1 MTIFDIS
8 PTGWIIVVIGSLLV
22 GLGKGG
28 LVGVGNLTV
37 ILFAMVFEAKASV
50 GLLLPVLI
58 SADIVAITVYRRHAD
73 WKQLW
78 RVLPWMIVGILIGY
92 VLFGIMSSEMV
103 KRCIG
108 GIVLFMTLLQ
118 IWRTIAMKTK
128 WTDFAEKIPHS
139 LGFRSL
145 LGLLGGFATMVANA
159 AGPVAQ
165 LYFISVGLPK
175 MAFIGTGA
183 WCFFIVNVFKVP
195 FQAHLG
201 IINMESLQISLTLAP
216 VAMLGA
222 WVAPGI
228 IKHIP
233 EKLFTFAVWF
243 FIVLAGIKMTF
254 F

>member
-1 MTIFDIS
+1 M
-8 PTGWIIVVIGSLLV
+8 IVMAGSMLV

-28 LVGVGNLTV
+28 IVGVGNLTV

-73 WKQLW
+73 WKQL
-78 RVLPWMIVGILIGY
+78 RRLLPWMFAGILVGY
-92 VLFGIMSSEMV
+92 FLFGQMSNLV
-103 KRCIG
+103 VRRLIG

-118 IWRTIAMKTK
+118 IWRSYAARTGSTDLAERMPHTIGWRAV
-128 WTDFAEKIPHS
+128 
-139 LGFRSL
+139 
-145 LGLLGGFATMVANA
+145 LGLLGGFATMMANA
-159 AGPVAQ
+159 AGPVGQ

-195 FQAHLG
+195 LQAHLG
-201 IINMESLQISLTLAP
+201 IINLDSLQISLALAP
-216 VAMLGA
+216 FAMLGA
-222 WVAPGI
+222 WVAPKI
-228 IKHIP
+228 VHLIP
-233 EKLFTFAVWF
+233 QKVFTFAVWF
-243 FIVLAGIKMTF
+243 FIVLAGVKLTF

>member
-1 MTIFDIS
+1 MTPLDWMIVC
-8 PTGWIIVVIGSLLV
+8 TGALLV

-58 SADIVAITVYRRHAD
+58 AADIVAVTVYRRHVN
-73 WKQLW
+73 WSCLW
-78 RVLPWMIVGILIGY
+78 RLLPWMGVGILIGY
-92 VLFGIMSSEMV
+92 FLFGILSDMLV
-103 KRCIG
+103 RRLIG
-108 GIVLFMTLLQ
+108 GIVLAMTLIQ
-118 IWRTIAMKTK
+118 IGRTLARETS
-128 WTDFAEKIPHS
+128 WGDFAGRMPHS
-139 LGFRSL
+139 LGFRAL

-159 AGPVAQ
+159 AGPVGQ

-195 FQAHLG
+195 LQAHLG
-201 IINMESLQISLTLAP
+201 IINLHSLQISLTLAP

-222 WVAPGI
+222 WVAPSVVR
-228 IKHIP
+228 HIP
-233 EKLFTFAVWF
+233 QRIFAIAVWF
-243 FIVLAGIKMTF
+243 FIVLAGIKLLF

>member
-1 MTIFDIS
+1 MTPLDWFLVS
-8 PTGWIIVVIGSLLV
+8 LGALLV

-58 SADIVAITVYRRHAD
+58 AADIVAITVYRRHAD
-73 WKQLW
+73 WGYLW
-78 RVLPWMIVGILIGY
+78 KLLPWMAVGILVGY
-92 VLFGIMSSEMV
+92 LLFGVLSDLLV
-103 KRCIG
+103 RRFIG
-108 GIVLFMTLLQ
+108 GIVLAMTAIQ
-118 IWRTIAMKTK
+118 IARTVARETG
-128 WTDFAEKIPHS
+128 WGDFANRVPHAF
-139 LGFRSL
+139 GFRFL

-183 WCFFIVNVFKVP
+183 WCFFLVNVFKVP
-195 FQAHLG
+195 LQAHLG
-201 IINMESLQISLTLAP
+201 IINLDSLQISLSLAP
-216 VAMLGA
+216 IAMLGA
-222 WVAPGI
+222 WVAPRI
-228 IKHIP
+228 VRFIP
-233 EKLFTFAVWF
+233 QRWFTIAVWF
-243 FIVLAGIKMTF
+243 FIVLAGVKLLF